1 MSAGARGNLRDG
13 VRGLTHMSLFG
24 FQDETRRP
32 NPYVLLVRRRNDSN
46 RLLEQLL
53 VEDGFAVE
61 VVRDAGEIAD
71 ALSDRAQVVI
81 DMPEVEAEAVIR
93 RLREERKLGGVRERE

>member
-1 MSAGARGNLRDG
+1 MG
-13 VRGLTHMSLFG
+13 VRGFIHMSLFG

-32 NPYVLLVRRRNDSN
+32 IPYVLLVRRGNDSN

-53 VEDGFAVE
+53 GEDGFAVE
-61 VVRDAGEIAD
+61 VVRDAGEIGD

-81 DMPEVEAEAVIR
+81 DMPEVEAQGGIW
-93 RLREERKLGGVRERE
+93 RLGEERKIGGGREKERGGVGGREK